1 MGESVRTKKSVPL
14 QNKIEYEQT
23 RIYTSKHRLAQSQV

>member
-23 RIYTSKHRLAQSQV
+23 RIHTGKHRLAQSQV